1 MRIPLDTCVSYV
13 EANIS
18 TVPVPDWTHL
28 GVTSEDTKVID
39 FSQIYIDDIDGNST
53 KVETHTAEE
62 IEALKN
68 SFAEGVDL
76 REYPPAVRYRGP
88 QYDKPYELIYGYGRT
103 EGILLNKQ
111 KSWFFTVLSGD
122 SDGIEDVKA
131 QENEGALPKRINK
144 EIDMRKFL
152 IAKIKNKIIGNTE
165 KEIREKFMKVYP
177 YRDKTVMNRIIQ
189 QVMEQADTP
198 QPYIFYTSTPRI
210 QQWFDNHS
218 SEHYCIEGEFDI
230 ARNMYGVHI
239 KEGYQYRAVIS
250 AIERYA
256 KTGKYTYVIGHFA
269 APTKKA
275 TFTTKRRKFIQEFD
289 NIRAALETCGLT
301 IWPIVVMG
309 FFPQD
314 KENDNLKQLVKAEP
328 YMPAKSLYT
337 A

>member
-1 MRIPLDTCVSYV
+1 V

-28 GVTSEDTKVID
+28 GVISEDTKIID
-39 FSQIYIDDIDGNST
+39 FSQIYIDDIGGNST

-62 IEALKN
+62 IETLKN
-68 SFAEGVDL
+68 SFADGVDL
-76 REYPPAVRYRGP
+76 REYPPAVTYRGP
-88 QYDKPYELIYGYGRT
+88 QYDKPYVLVYGYGRT

-111 KSWFFTVLSGD
+111 KRWFFTVLSGND
-122 SDGIEDVKA
+122 DGIEDVKA

-152 IAKIKNKIIGNTE
+152 ISKVNNKTIANNEDAIRAK
-165 KEIREKFMKVYP
+165 FQKVYP
-177 YRDKTVMNRIIQ
+177 NRDKTVMNRIIQ
-189 QVMEQADTP
+189 QVMDQLDTP

-218 SEHYCIEGEFDI
+218 SEDYCIEGEYD
-230 ARNMYGVHI
+230 AKRDMYGVHI

-275 TFTTKRRKFIQEFD
+275 TFTTKRRQFIQEFY
-289 NIRAALETCGLT
+289 NIRSALENCGLT
-301 IWPIVVMG
+301 TWPIKVMG

-314 KENDNLKQLVKAEP
+314 KENDNLKVLVKAEP
-328 YMPAKSLYT
+328 YMPANSLYSL
-337 A
+337 